1 MKRTIVV
8 LLAIMLMC
16 VPLLT
21 GCGSSNDDSS
31 QASTDQVQ
39 EEITETEEEPK
50 PEPESEPE
58 PEPVIEYDDTCAEY
72 ESALAGHRYGKSVI
86 GDLVDSVEFNSDRT
100 YTLDQGGGPDD
111 NAHYYKV
118 AKIDGVYTVQLM
130 DLVTIDK
137 ELRIQGSSNLPES
150 LLNEVDL
157 EWKLAQ

>member
-1 MKRTIVV
+1 MRRTIAI

-16 VPLLT
+16 VPFLT

-31 QASTDQVQ
+31 QASTNQIQ
-39 EEITETEEEPK
+39 EETTETEE
-50 PEPESEPE
+50 ESEPE

-72 ESALAGHRYGKSVI
+72 ESALVGHRYEKNVI
-86 GDLVDSVEFNSDRT
+86 GDIVDSVEFNSDGT

-130 DLVTIDK
+130 DLVTIDR
-137 ELRIQGSSNLPES
+137 ELRIQGSSNPPES
-150 LLNEVDL
+150 LLNIVDL
-157 EWKLAQ
+157 EWILAQ